1 MIKRNIKIMTIR
13 GIQAEKILGLLDTEL
28 DLDKI
33 DFSSDYLCNIY
44 FIIKDKKNFQV
55 GNGGDNFAECTYPEV
70 DADLFIRTNGT
81 CEEIN
86 FKKPQDAFNNL
97 AMEVLEQKLK
107 KKNEI
112 LKKART
118 KRKNQREELNKLNIK
133 LQKSINL
140 ASHRKVVDWH
150 IERNKALLAEI
161 ESLKQSSKISCNML
175 HQQQKSHEIV
185 LIEVDAIQKL
195 HKKEIEKL
203 QAIIEYLE
211 KKIK

>member
-44 FIIKDKKNFQV
+44 FIIEDKKNFQV
-55 GNGGDNFAECTYPEV
+55 GKGSDNFAECTYPEV

-81 CEEIN
+81 CKESQ
-86 FKKPQDAFNNL
+86 KPSYRK
-97 AMEVLEQKLK
+97 QK
-107 KKNEI
+107 I
-112 LKKART
+112 V
-118 KRKNQREELNKLNIK
+118 NQRKELDRLNLK

-140 ASHRKVVDWH
+140 ESHRKVVDWH
-150 IERNKALLAEI
+150 IERNKALLSEI

-185 LIEVDAIQKL
+185 LIEVDAMQKL